1 MDDKQVSLE
10 QQIEQKRKEIYTD
23 SYPMSIGEIINL
35 YQDGELDIHPEFQ
48 RTYRWSITQKS
59 KLIESILLGI
69 PLPSFFVAQRDD
81 GVWDVVDGLQR
92 LSTIFSFLGIY
103 KNEKGELEKPLQLIG
118 TKYLPALEN
127 IYWDSSIIPSSTSL
141 SPESSSLTKKLQMAF
156 KREKIDIKII
166 KKESD
171 SNTKYELFQRLN
183 TFGSSLSSQE
193 VRNCM
198 LIMIDPTIFSWLR
211 ALANNQNFRETL
223 TLTDRQISEEYHT
236 ELVLRFLI
244 LKNTQNIT
252 SSMLEDVGNFLTS
265 EMINIFTPESNSSE
279 SSKHFD
285 FDSEEYIF
293 CKTFELL
300 NRALSE
306 NSFKRYENGKYIGA
320 FSLSIYEILSIGLSK
335 HLDDY
340 DINNNDD
347 IKKIQEIS
355 MLLPTNDTFREAS
368 GSGTRASRRL
378 PHFIELAD
386 QLFKK

>member
-127 IYWDSSIIPSSTSL
+127 IYWDSSIIPDSTSL
-141 SPESSSLTKKLQMAF
+141 FPESSSLTKKLQMAF

-198 LIMIDPTIFSWLR
+198 LIMIDPTVFSWLR
-211 ALANNQNFRETL
+211 ALADDQNFRETL
-223 TLTDRQISEEYHT
+223 TLTDRQLSEEYHT

-244 LKNTQNIT
+244 LKNTPNIT

-265 EMINIFTPESNSSE
+265 EMINMFTPGNNSSE
-279 SSKHFD
+279 SFKPFD
-285 FDSEEYIF
+285 FVSEKDIF
-293 CKTFELL
+293 CKTFALL

-306 NSFKRYENGKYIGA
+306 NSFKRYENGKYLGA
-320 FSLSIYEILSIGLSK
+320 FYLSK
-335 HLDDY
+335 
-340 DINNNDD
+340 
-347 IKKIQEIS
+347 
-355 MLLPTNDTFREAS
+355 
-368 GSGTRASRRL
+368 
-378 PHFIELAD
+378 
-386 QLFKK
+386 